1 MVLFLYLSLIRRRIL
16 GREPRI
22 PEIGAGRSLV
32 NLGFLKS
39 DLNVSVGSLGF
50 PKSDLNEAVGRFGFL
65 KPELTA
71 QSSSSLSPDVQHM
84 PRLVHLL
91 RERKRLADAGTF
103 PVAAVGF
110 DGLLVVAP

>member
-16 GREPRI
+16 GWEPRI
-22 PEIGAGRSLV
+22 PEIGAGMSV
-32 NLGFLKS
+32 GGLGFL
-39 DLNVSVGSLGF
+39 
-50 PKSDLNEAVGRFGFL
+50 KSDLNEAVGRFGFL
-65 KPELTA
+65 KSELTA

-91 RERKRLADAGTF
+91 RERKGLGDAGTF

-110 DGLLVVAP
+110 DGLLVVAT

>member
-22 PEIGAGRSLV
+22 PEIGAGMSV
-32 NLGFLKS
+32 GGLGFL
-39 DLNVSVGSLGF
+39 
-50 PKSDLNEAVGRFGFL
+50 KSDLNEAVGRFGFL
-65 KPELTA
+65 KSELTA

-84 PRLVHLL
+84 SCQVHLL
-91 RERKRLADAGTF
+91 RERKGLADAGAF

-110 DGLLVVAP
+110 DGLLVVAT